1 MRTITEANDFTFKDL
16 VISYVLHVSSD
27 EKFSMQ
33 LLRARKSP
41 VVPPFPFLDDI
52 LHDIYGVLVFQEQLM
67 EIAQR
72 IGGFSPEESNDL
84 RRLMAKKYRDGVEE
98 RRPAFVRHAIEN
110 GYAETQANA
119 LYDLLS
125 NQASN
130 LCGRRNVEIYMA
142 QWLKD
147 EYERLLQS

>member
-1 MRTITEANDFTFKDL
+1 
-16 VISYVLHVSSD
+16 
-27 EKFSMQ
+27 MQ
-33 LLRARKSP
+33 LLRARKNP

-52 LHDIYGVLVFQEQLM
+52 LHDTYGVLVFQEQLM

-84 RRLMAKKYRDGVEE
+84 RCLMAKKHRDGVEE

-125 NQASN
+125 DQASN
-130 LCGRRNVEIYMA
+130 LCDRRNGEIYMA
-142 QWLKD
+142 QWLKY
-147 EYERLLQS
+147 EYERLLQSYTHRMSTIVCIQR

>member
-1 MRTITEANDFTFKDL
+1 
-16 VISYVLHVSSD
+16 
-27 EKFSMQ
+27 
-33 LLRARKSP
+33 
-41 VVPPFPFLDDI
+41 
-52 LHDIYGVLVFQEQLM
+52 M

-72 IGGFSPEESNDL
+72 IGGLYTEESNDM
-84 RRLMAKKYRDGVEE
+84 RCLMDKRHREGVEE

-125 NQASN
+125 DQASS
-130 LCGRRNVEIYMA
+130 LCGRRNGEIYMA

>member
-1 MRTITEANDFTFKDL
+1 MCSPYTD
-16 VISYVLHVSSD
+16 IS
-27 EKFSMQ
+27 
-33 LLRARKSP
+33 RP
-41 VVPPFPFLDDI
+41 DI
-52 LHDIYGVLVFQEQLM
+52 LKQFLYSYNHFTGKVFLKRLLTLFRRKTC
-67 EIAQR
+67 A
-72 IGGFSPEESNDL
+72 GFCTAVFSPEESNDL

-125 NQASN
+125 DQASN